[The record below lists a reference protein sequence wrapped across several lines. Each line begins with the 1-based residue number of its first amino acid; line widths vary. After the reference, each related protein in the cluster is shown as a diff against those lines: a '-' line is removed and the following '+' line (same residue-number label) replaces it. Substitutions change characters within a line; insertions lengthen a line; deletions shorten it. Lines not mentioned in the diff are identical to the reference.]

1 MPNKLELTKEILPRL
16 QKEYHSCNLCLRK
29 CAVNRI
35 KGEKGFCRSLAVP
48 VVFSYMPHHGEEP
61 PISGTCGSGTI
72 FFSGCSM
79 NCVYC
84 QNYKFSQLDAGKE
97 VSCEELGTI
106 MLELQEKGCHNI
118 NLVSPTH
125 FVPSILEALEYA
137 YSKGLNLP
145 IVYNTGGYD
154 SPHVIEALEGII
166 DIYLPDMRYS
176 SEKEAQKYSSAP
188 GYVQNNRAIVKEMFR
203 QVGNLKINR
212 DIAVRGLMIRLLV
225 LPGEISGTPDTL
237 EFISREIGKEA
248 HLSVMSQYYPAYKAM
263 DYKELS
269 HRIDERDYDAVL
281 DRVRELD
288 LQKGWIQPLEGK
300 FDARFAGENFLPD
313 FFT

>member
-1 MPNKLELTKEILPRL
+1 M
-16 QKEYHSCNLCLRK
+16 
-29 CAVNRI
+29 
-35 KGEKGFCRSLAVP
+35 
-48 VVFSYMPHHGEEP
+48 
-61 PISGTCGSGTI
+61 
-72 FFSGCSM
+72 
-79 NCVYC
+79 
-84 QNYKFSQLDAGKE
+84 
-97 VSCEELGTI
+97 
-106 MLELQEKGCHNI
+106 
-118 NLVSPTH
+118 
-125 FVPSILEALEYA
+125 
-137 YSKGLNLP
+137 
-145 IVYNTGGYD
+145 
-154 SPHVIEALEGII
+154 
-166 DIYLPDMRYS
+166 
-176 SEKEAQKYSSAP
+176 
-188 GYVQNNRAIVKEMFR
+188 
-203 QVGNLKINR
+203 GNLKINR

-300 FDARFAGENFLPD
+300 FDERFAGENFLPD